1 MNIQTIKESYFINF
15 NNNYQNNKLLG
26 NSLNSNSNSNSISNN
41 NNLDSKELDKI
52 NSKLDTI
59 QNQLEILKY
68 KEATKHIVHL
78 GVFCDNCKK
87 NNITGIR
94 YRCLTCNNYD
104 ICEDCER
111 YLSHLHDNSHF
122 FLRIHDTSLYNNV
135 LLQEQQNQQNM
146 LNQQKY

>member
-1 MNIQTIKESYFINF
+1 MSGWNNSNNTFGNF
-15 NNNYQNNKLLG
+15 NNYQNNKLLG
-26 NSLNSNSNSNSISNN
+26 NSLNSNSISSNNNN
-41 NNLDSKELDKI
+41 NNLDSI

-94 YRCLTCNNYD
+94 YRCLTCSNYD

-135 LLQEQQNQQNM
+135 LLQEQQKQQNLLNQQ
-146 LNQQKY
+146 NQQKY